1 MITKIEIENAA
12 SYKNKVEIR
21 PKKINF
27 IYGSN
32 GSGKTT
38 ISRLLNAPNQ
48 YIHSSVIQGEEH
60 SILVYNN
67 DFVDL
72 HFNNNSLIQG
82 IFTLGKDSND
92 ILEKIKALE
101 EERNEL
107 IKKIN
112 DKKNTLNKQEGA
124 LNEKKTNFNERCWSF
139 KNEYNTA
146 FKDLFIGKV
155 GNKELFAKY
164 CLSINPTESERKSI
178 EELKKLYDSLYIKK
192 LSILEKI
199 EYPISI
205 NISDLPGIISLNES
219 ITSNKTLQISILID
233 K

>member
-48 YIHSSVIQGEEH
+48 YIHSSVIQDEEH

-92 ILEKIKALE
+92 ILEKIKELE

-107 IKKIN
+107 ITKI
-112 DKKNTLNKQEGA
+112 KEKQNTLNKQEGA
-124 LNEKKTNFNERCWSF
+124 LNEKKTNFNEQCWSF

-146 FKDLFIGKV
+146 GFVETLK
-155 GNKELFAKY
+155 
-164 CLSINPTESERKSI
+164 INPASTRLQNRFAAIVDQVESQGNYY
-178 EELKKLYDSLYIKK
+178 LKFLGL
-192 LSILEKI
+192 LE
-199 EYPISI
+199 
-205 NISDLPGIISLNES
+205 
-219 ITSNKTLQISILID
+219 TNKN
-233 K
+233 